1 MIKHLFNLTLVIL
14 FTFLLFSRSL
24 PAELSISHQR
34 MIQVLKKIADKTAEN
49 NPYLGSRLVDQLQN
63 QLTKLPP
70 ETTVRRRWELTFQ
83 LAQAELNFG
92 LENESIRHF
101 TQALA
106 IIQNTGQPSVI
117 VGTQFY
123 LAVAYMRQAETE
135 NCCLRHNENSCI
147 LPFQKNAIHTQK
159 QPSQQAIQHLTKV
172 LDMGQNNNPFYFKA
186 FWLLNLAYM
195 TIGEYPESVPVDW
208 RIPID
213 NFVSEEK
220 IPRFRNIAPQL
231 GLDTFDLSGG
241 AVADDFNNDGYVD
254 LLTSTWDPSG
264 QIRFFVNNQDGT
276 FSDQTEIAGLIGI
289 FGGLNLV
296 QADYDNDGDLD
307 VLVLRGAWL
316 GANGR
321 HPNSLLQNNRH
332 SEAITFTDVTF
343 SSGLG
348 RVHYPTQTASWADYD
363 NDGNL
368 DLYIGNECNQLLPD
382 APNQL
387 FRNDGNGLFSDVA
400 EMAGVQDYGP
410 TKAVIWGD
418 YNNDRWPDIYVSNLG
433 DANRLYHNNGDGTF
447 EDRAG
452 ELGVMGY
459 EETFPAWFWD
469 VNNDGL
475 LDLYVASYIA
485 DIGTLAID
493 ANNLRI
499 PTEALPQLYQGTNHG
514 WFENVTEQFHLL
526 HPTAPMGSNFGD
538 FDNDGFLDFY
548 LGTGNPDLW
557 NIMPSMMYRNKGGK
571 RFAEVTYA
579 GGFAH
584 LQKGHA
590 VCFADFDND
599 GDQDIFEQMGGAF
612 PADRYNNVLYQND
625 GFGNHWLTVQL
636 IGVESNRSAIGARI
650 HLQIVENGHPRSIF
664 KHVNSGGTF
673 GANPLRQTI
682 GVGLAKIVEKLEV
695 FWPTT
700 GQTQA
705 FNQIAVDQFIQIT
718 EGQSQL
724 YSILVES
731 K

>member
-1 MIKHLFNLTLVIL
+1 MTYLFHLIL
-14 FTFLLFSRSL
+14 FVFFTFPLFSQKL
-24 PAELSISHQR
+24 PTEIPKSHHK
-34 MIQVLKKIADKTAEN
+34 MIQTLKRIADQTTEN
-49 NPYLGSRLVDQLQN
+49 NPYLGSIRVKQLQRE
-63 QLTKLPP
+63 LYELPLDTP
-70 ETTVRRRWELTFQ
+70 VRRKWELTFQ
-83 LAQAELNFG
+83 LAQAELNLG
-92 LENESIRHF
+92 LESKAIQHF
-101 TQALA
+101 TQSLS
-106 IIQNTGQPSVI
+106 IIQQNGHPSVI

-123 LAVAYMRQAETE
+123 LAVAHMRQAETE
-135 NCCLRHNENSCI
+135 NCCLQHKADSCI
-147 LPFQKNAIHTQK
+147 LPLQEHTIHTQK
-159 QPSQQAIQHLTKV
+159 EPARQAIRYLTKV
-172 LDMGQNNNPFYFKA
+172 LEMGQDNNPFYFKA
-186 FWLLNLAYM
+186 LWLLNIAYM
-195 TIGEYPESVPVDW
+195 TIGEYPESIPVDW
-208 RIPID
+208 QIPTQT
-213 NFVSEEK
+213 FVSEET
-220 IPRFRNIAPQL
+220 IPRFRNIAPEL
-231 GLDTFDLSGG
+231 GLDVFDLSGG

-264 QIRFFVNNQDGT
+264 QIRFFSNNGDGT
-276 FSDQTEIAGLIGI
+276 FSDQTEIVGLTGI
-289 FGGLNLV
+289 LGGLNLV

-316 GANGR
+316 GANGQ
-321 HPNSLLQNNRH
+321 HPNSLLQNNLQ
-332 SEAITFTDVTF
+332 AKIITFTDVTF
-343 SSGLG
+343 SAGLG
-348 RVHYPTQTASWADYD
+348 DVHYPTQTASWADYD
-363 NDGNL
+363 NDGDL
-368 DLYIGNECNQLLPD
+368 DLYVGNECNQLLPD

-387 FRNDGNGLFSDVA
+387 FRNNGNGTFKDVA
-400 EMAGVQDYGP
+400 SIAGVQDYGP

-418 YNNDRWPDIYVSNLG
+418 YNNDCWPDIYVSNLG
-433 DANRLYHNNGDGTF
+433 DANRLYHNNGNGTF

-469 VNNDGL
+469 VNNDGI

-485 DIGTLAID
+485 DIGILAAD
-493 ANNLRI
+493 AKNLGV
-499 PTEALPQLYQGTNHG
+499 PAEALPQLYQGTDSG
-514 WFENVTEQFHLL
+514 WFEDVTDQFHLL

-557 NIMPSMMYRNKGGK
+557 NIMPGMMYRNQGGNK
-571 RFAEVTYA
+571 FSEVSYS

-625 GFGNHWLTVQL
+625 GFGNNWLTVQL
-636 IGVESNRSAIGARI
+636 IGTVSNRSAIGARV
-650 HLQIVENGHPRSIF
+650 HLKIVENGRPRSIF

-682 GVGLAKIVEKLEV
+682 GVGQAKVVEKLEI

-705 FNQIAVDQFIQIT
+705 FSQVPVCQFIRII
-718 EGQSQL
+718 EEKSQWEL
-724 YSILVES
+724 IPMQV